1 MKDFFSNMFK
11 KATDFISEQAQ
22 NLEKLKDNVV
32 EHLENMKQQEEEMKK
47 FIKSSKVRKQMK
59 KPMDALKQI

>member
-1 MKDFFSNMFK
+1 MLKENQKQELGLIADRMQEK
-11 KATDFISEQAQ
+11 YLAQ
-22 NLEKLKDNVV
+22 RSKL
-32 EHLENMKQQEEEMKK
+32 LLKQQEEEMKK